1 MKCAR
6 IPMML
11 ALAVATWSGGAHAA
25 CTTATAACLEPV
37 AVGDGRAFVYRTHAL
52 ETRNEAITRAL
63 VMVHGQGRNAD
74 GYFRSAVAAGF
85 LAGALEDAVIVAPR
99 FASNEGNCRDTLA
112 PQELNWTCAG
122 PSSWRSGGAAV
133 SNPAVTSFDVGDA
146 IVRRLARKDVFPN
159 LKTIVV
165 AGHSAGGQYATR
177 YAMANQIHEQ
187 AGVPITYI
195 VANPSSYTYPDS
207 LRPSAS
213 AYPANVAAA
222 APGYSVPL
230 PAKPPPPYGR
240 FADAPN
246 CTTYDTWPYGFQSRV
261 GYTAKLSDA
270 QLKKQLTTRPTLYLL
285 GVLDILPLYGFDG
298 SCAAMA
304 QGPTRLAR
312 GLAYARYL
320 NENHGARHR
329 TEVVPACG
337 HSARCMFTHENVL
350 PILFPRD

>member
-1 MKCAR
+1 VHA
-6 IPMML
+6 
-11 ALAVATWSGGAHAA
+11 AA
-25 CTTATAACLEPV
+25 CTTATPACTEPV
-37 AVGDGRAFVYRTHAL
+37 PVGDGRAVVYRTHAL

-85 LAGALEDAVIVAPR
+85 LADALEDAVIVAPR
-99 FASNEGNCRDTLA
+99 FASNESNCRDKLA

-122 PSSWRSGGAAV
+122 PSSWRSGGAAIT
-133 SNPAVTSFDVGDA
+133 NPTVTSFDVGDA
-146 IVRRLARKDVFPN
+146 IVRRLARKDIFPN
-159 LKTIVV
+159 LKTIVFT
-165 AGHSAGGQYATR
+165 GHSAGGQYTTR
-177 YAMANQIHEQ
+177 YAMANQLHEK
-187 AGVPITYI
+187 AGVPITYV
-195 VANPSSYTYPDS
+195 VANPSSYTYPDN

-222 APGYSVPL
+222 APGYMVPL
-230 PAKPPPPYGR
+230 LAKPPPPFGR
-240 FADAPN
+240 FADAGN
-246 CTTYDTWPYGFQSRV
+246 CTAYDSWPYGFQSRV
-261 GYTAKLSDA
+261 GYAAKLSDA
-270 QLKKQLTTRPTLYLL
+270 QLKTQLTTRPTLYLL

-312 GLAYARYL
+312 GLAYMRYL

-329 TEVVPACG
+329 AEVVPACG
-337 HSARCMFTHENVL
+337 HSARCMYTHERVL